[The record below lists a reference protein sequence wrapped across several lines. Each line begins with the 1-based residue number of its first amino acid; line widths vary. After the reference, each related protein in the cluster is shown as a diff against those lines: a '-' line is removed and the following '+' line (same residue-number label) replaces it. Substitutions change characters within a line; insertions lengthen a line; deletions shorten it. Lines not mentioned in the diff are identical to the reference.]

1 MRRLRRPRD
10 DRTRAVLLTSAAAKA
25 ASTLRSPT
33 AATLGEMRRLQRLA
47 PTLALVAALGL
58 AGCASEPARAPP
70 RPEDVRAQIVSL
82 LPASVPDRAGWALDI
97 YSGFTA
103 LGIAPTTAHIC
114 AVLAVAEQESTY
126 RADPAVPRL
135 GQIAREEIDRRA
147 DRAGIPKMLVQAA
160 LNLRSADSRTYSERI
175 EAAKTE
181 KELSDVFE
189 DFIASV
195 PLGQR
200 FLAGF
205 NPVRTGGPMQVSI
218 EFAEKQVQAKP
229 YPYRMAGTLRDE
241 VFSRRGGLYFGI
253 AHLLDYP
260 VRYEQPIYRFADFN
274 AGRYASRNAAFQQA
288 VSVAS
293 GLPLEYDGD
302 LVRQD
307 GSVGRTEAAV
317 RTLGE
322 RLAMGEGA
330 IHHVLELENRP
341 DLEQTPLYAR
351 VFELAEQAGRRK
363 LPRAILPR
371 IELHSPKITRP
382 LTTEWFARRVDE
394 RYQRCLARAG

>member
-1 MRRLRRPRD
+1 MRRLRRLAS
-10 DRTRAVLLTSAAAKA
+10 TFALAAA
-25 ASTLRSPT
+25 
-33 AATLGEMRRLQRLA
+33 LA
-47 PTLALVAALGL
+47 L
-58 AGCASEPARAPP
+58 AGCASEPTRAPP

-82 LPASVPDRAGWALDI
+82 LPATVPDRAGWALDI
-97 YSGFTA
+97 YSAFQA

-147 DRAGIPKMLVQAA
+147 ERAGIPKMVVQAA

-175 EAAKTE
+175 DAAKTE

-218 EFAEKQVQAKP
+218 EFAEKQVQARP

-241 VFSRRGGLYFGI
+241 VFARRGGLYFGI

-260 VRYEQPIYRFADFN
+260 VRYDQPIYRFADYN

-288 VSVAS
+288 VSIAS
-293 GLPLEYDGD
+293 GLPLDYDGD

-322 RLAMGEGA
+322 RLEMGEAA
-330 IHHVLELENRP
+330 IRRGLELENRL

-394 RYQRCLARAG
+394 RYRRCLARAG

>member
-1 MRRLRRPRD
+1 MS
-10 DRTRAVLLTSAAAKA
+10 SAIRIV
-25 ASTLRSPT
+25 SS
-33 AATLGEMRRLQRLA
+33 
-47 PTLALVAALGL
+47 LALAGLFLLG
-58 AGCASEPARAPP
+58 GCASEPSRTPAQM
-70 RPEDVRAQIVSL
+70 RPDEVRAQIVSL
-82 LPASVPDRAGWALDI
+82 LPASVVDRPGWAVDI
-97 YSGFTA
+97 FAAFSA
-103 LGIAPTTAHIC
+103 LGIEPTAAHIC
-114 AVLAVAEQESTY
+114 AVLAVAEQESSY
-126 RADPAVPRL
+126 RADPTVPRL

-147 DRAGIPKMLVQAA
+147 DRAGIPRMLVQAA
-160 LNLRSADSRTYSERI
+160 LQLRSPDSRTYSERI
-175 EAAKTE
+175 DAARTE

-218 EFAEKQVQAKP
+218 EFAEKQVQARP
-229 YPYRMAGTLRDE
+229 YPYRLTGSLRDE

-260 VRYEQPIYRFADFN
+260 AHYDQPIYRFADFN

-317 RTLGE
+317 RALGE
-322 RLAMGEGA
+322 RLGMGESA
-330 IHHVLELENRP
+330 IRKELELENRP
-341 DLEQTPLYAR
+341 DLEQTRLYAR
-351 VFELAEQAGRRK
+351 VFELAEQTGRRP
-363 LPRAILPR
+363 LPRALLPR
-371 IELHSPKITRP
+371 IQLHSPKITRP
-382 LTTEWFARRVDE
+382 LTEWFARRVDG
-394 RYQRCLARAG
+394 RYKRCLGRAG